1 MKIKIKVCGITNIDE
16 ALALSKAGVNYMG
29 FIFYPASKRYVLHAL
44 TLDQIKSVQLPG
56 VLKVGVFV
64 NESINDVIATATA
77 AGLDMVQ
84 LHGDE
89 TPNYCK
95 EMANHYPVIKAFRIS
110 ETDDVAYKISEYL
123 EDIDYLLFD
132 TASSVYG
139 GSGISFDWK
148 KLANATGQKPYFL
161 SGGIGPD
168 DVSKITSFVESDA
181 AGNCI
186 AVDVNSKF
194 ETAPGQKNIQLLQSF
209 IPTIKAL

>member
-1 MKIKIKVCGITNIDE
+1 MKIKVCGITNIDE
-16 ALALSKAGVNYMG
+16 ALALSKAGVNYVG
-29 FIFYPASKRYVLHAL
+29 FIFYPASKRYALHTL
-44 TLDQIKSVQLPG
+44 SLDQIKSVQLPG

-64 NESINDVIATATA
+64 NEPINDVIATATA

-186 AVDVNSKF
+186 ALDVNSKF

-209 IPTIKAL
+209 FPTIKAL

>member
-1 MKIKIKVCGITNIDE
+1 MKIKVCGITNIDE
-16 ALALSKAGVNYMG
+16 ALALSKAGVNYVG
-29 FIFYPASKRYVLHAL
+29 FIFYPASKRYALHTL
-44 TLDQIKSVQLPG
+44 SLDQIKSVQLPG

-64 NESINDVIATATA
+64 NEPLEKVIATATE

-181 AGNCI
+181 AGNCT

-194 ETAPGQKNIQLLQSF
+194 ETVPGKKNIQQLQSF

>member
-1 MKIKIKVCGITNIDE
+1 MKIKVCGITNIDE
-16 ALALSKAGVNYMG
+16 ALALSKAGVNYVG
-29 FIFYPASKRYVLHAL
+29 FIFYPASKRYALHAL
-44 TLDQIKSVQLPG
+44 SLDQIKSVQLPG

-64 NESINDVIATATA
+64 NEPLEKVIATATE

-168 DVSKITSFVESDA
+168 DVSKITSFVQSDT

-186 AVDVNSKF
+186 ALDVNSKF

>member
-1 MKIKIKVCGITNIDE
+1 MKIKVCGITNIEE
-16 ALALSKAGVNYMG
+16 ALALSKAGVNYIG
-29 FIFYPASKRYVLHAL
+29 FIFYPASKRYALHAL

-64 NESINDVIATATA
+64 NEPLNDVIATATA

-95 EMANHYPVIKAFRIS
+95 EMAYHYPVIKAFRIS

-139 GSGISFDWK
+139 GSGFSFDWK

-161 SGGIGPD
+161 SGGISPD

>member
-1 MKIKIKVCGITNIDE
+1 MKIKVCGITSIDE
-16 ALALSKAGVNYMG
+16 ALALSKAGVNYVG
-29 FIFYPASKRYVLHAL
+29 FIFYPASKRYALHTL
-44 TLDQIKSVQLPG
+44 SLDQIKSVQLPG

-64 NESINDVIATATA
+64 NEPLEKVIATATE

-181 AGNCI
+181 AGNCT

>member
-1 MKIKIKVCGITNIDE
+1 MKIKVCGITNIDE
-16 ALALSKAGVNYMG
+16 ALALSKAGVNYVG
-29 FIFYPASKRYVLHAL
+29 FIFYPASKRYALHTL
-44 TLDQIKSVQLPG
+44 SLDQIKSVQLPG

-64 NESINDVIATATA
+64 NEPLEKVIATATE

-181 AGNCI
+181 AGNCT

-209 IPTIKAL
+209 IPSIKAL

>member
-1 MKIKIKVCGITNIDE
+1 MKIKVCGITNIDE
-16 ALALSKAGVNYMG
+16 ALALSKAGVNYLG
-29 FIFYPASKRYVLHAL
+29 FIFYPASKRYALHAL
-44 TLDQIKSVQLPG
+44 TLDQIKTVQLPG

-64 NESINDVIATATA
+64 NEPLNDVIATATG

-139 GSGISFDWK
+139 GSGISFDWT

-168 DVSKITSFVESDA
+168 DVFKITSFVQSDA
-181 AGNCI
+181 AGNCTVI
-186 AVDVNSKF
+186 DVNSKF
-194 ETAPGQKNIQLLQSF
+194 ETAPGQKNIKLLQSF

>member
-1 MKIKIKVCGITNIDE
+1 MKIKVCGITNIDE
-16 ALALSKAGVNYMG
+16 ALALSKAGVNYVG
-29 FIFYPASKRYVLHAL
+29 FIFYPASKRYALHTL
-44 TLDQIKSVQLPG
+44 SLDQIKSVQLPG

-64 NESINDVIATATA
+64 NEPLEKVIATATE

-186 AVDVNSKF
+186 ALDVNSKF

-209 IPTIKAL
+209 FPTIKAL

>member
-1 MKIKIKVCGITNIDE
+1 MKIKVCGITNIDE
-16 ALALSKAGVNYMG
+16 ALALSKAGVNYVG
-29 FIFYPASKRYVLHAL
+29 FIFYPASKRYALHAL
-44 TLDQIKSVQLPG
+44 SLDQIKSVQLPG

-64 NESINDVIATATA
+64 NEPMDDVIATATE

-110 ETDDVAYKISEYL
+110 ETDDVAYKIAEYL
-123 EDIDYLLFD
+123 EEVDYLLFD

>member
-1 MKIKIKVCGITNIDE
+1 M
-16 ALALSKAGVNYMG
+16 
-29 FIFYPASKRYVLHAL
+29 
-44 TLDQIKSVQLPG
+44 PG

-64 NESINDVIATATA
+64 NEPMDQVIATATA

-95 EMANHYPVIKAFRIS
+95 EMANQYPVIKAFRIS
-110 ETDDVAYKISEYL
+110 ETDDVAYKIAEYL
-123 EDIDYLLFD
+123 EEVDYLLFD

-139 GSGISFDWK
+139 GSGISFDWT
-148 KLANATGQKPYFL
+148 KLANATKQKPYFL

-168 DVSKITSFVESDA
+168 DVSKITSFVQSDA
-181 AGNCI
+181 AGNCT

>member
-1 MKIKIKVCGITNIDE
+1 MKIKVCGITNIDE

-64 NESINDVIATATA
+64 NEPINDVIATATA

-132 TASSVYG
+132 TASSVFG

-181 AGNCI
+181 AGNCT

-209 IPTIKAL
+209 IPTIKSL

>member
-1 MKIKIKVCGITNIDE
+1 MKIKVCGITNIDE
-16 ALALSKAGVNYMG
+16 ALALSKAGVNYVG
-29 FIFYPASKRYVLHAL
+29 FIFYPASKRYALHTL
-44 TLDQIKSVQLPG
+44 SLDQIKSVQLPG

-64 NESINDVIATATA
+64 NEPLEKVIATATE

-110 ETDDVAYKISEYL
+110 EIDDVAYKIAEYL
-123 EDIDYLLFD
+123 EEVDYLLFD
-132 TASSVYG
+132 IASSVYG

>member
-1 MKIKIKVCGITNIDE
+1 MKIKVCGITNIDE

-29 FIFYPASKRYVLHAL
+29 FIFYPASKRYALHTL
-44 TLDQIKSVQLPG
+44 SLDQIKSVQLPG

-64 NESINDVIATATA
+64 NEPLEKVIATATE

-168 DVSKITSFVESDA
+168 DVSKITSFVQSDT
-181 AGNCI
+181 AGNCT

>member
-1 MKIKIKVCGITNIDE
+1 MKIKVCGITNIDE

-64 NESINDVIATATA
+64 NEPINDVIATATE

>member
-1 MKIKIKVCGITNIDE
+1 MKVKVCGITDIDE
-16 ALALSKAGVNYMG
+16 ALALSKVGINYLG
-29 FIFYPASKRYVLHAL
+29 FIFYTASKRYALHAL
-44 TLDQIKSVQLPG
+44 TLAQIKSIQLPG

-64 NESINDVIATATA
+64 NEPFEDVIATATA

-110 ETDDVAYKISEYL
+110 ETDDVAYKISDYL

-139 GSGISFDWK
+139 GSGISFDWI
-148 KLANATGQKPYFL
+148 KLANATRKKP
-161 SGGIGPD
+161 
-168 DVSKITSFVESDA
+168 
-181 AGNCI
+181 
-186 AVDVNSKF
+186 
-194 ETAPGQKNIQLLQSF
+194 
-209 IPTIKAL
+209 

>member
-1 MKIKIKVCGITNIDE
+1 MKVKVCGITNIEE
-16 ALALSKAGVNYMG
+16 ALALSKAGVNYIG
-29 FIFYPASKRYVLHAL
+29 FIFYPASKRYVLDKL
-44 TLDQIKSVQLPG
+44 TLAQLKNLKMPG
-56 VLKVGVFV
+56 VGKVGVFV
-64 NESINDVIATATA
+64 NEPLDQVIATATA

-95 EMANHYPVIKAFRIS
+95 EMANHFPVIKAFRVS
-110 ETDDVAYKISEYL
+110 TSDEVSYKISEFI
-123 EDIDYLLFD
+123 EEVDYLLFD

-139 GSGISFDWK
+139 GSGISFDWS
-148 KLANATGQKPYFL
+148 KLANATQQKPYFL

-168 DVSKITSFVESDA
+168 DASKISSFVKSTT

-186 AVDVNSKF
+186 AVDLNSKF
-194 ETAPGQKNIQLLQSF
+194 EVAPGQKNIELLQSF

>member
-1 MKIKIKVCGITNIDE
+1 MKIKVCGITNIDE

-64 NESINDVIATATA
+64 NEPINDVIATATA

-181 AGNCI
+181 AGNCT

>member
-1 MKIKIKVCGITNIDE
+1 MKIKVCGITNIDE

-110 ETDDVAYKISEYL
+110 ETDDVAYKIAEYL
-123 EDIDYLLFD
+123 EEVDYLLFD

-168 DVSKITSFVESDA
+168 DVSKITSFVQSEA
-181 AGNCI
+181 AGNCV

>member
-1 MKIKIKVCGITNIDE
+1 MKIKVCGITNIDE

-64 NESINDVIATATA
+64 NEPINDVIATATA

-168 DVSKITSFVESDA
+168 DVSKITSFLESDA

-209 IPTIKAL
+209 IPSIKAL

>member
-1 MKIKIKVCGITNIDE
+1 MKIKVCGITSIDE
-16 ALALSKAGVNYMG
+16 ALALSKAGVNYLG
-29 FIFYPASKRYVLHAL
+29 FIFYPASKRYALQAL
-44 TLDQIKSVQLPG
+44 TLDQIKTVQLPG

-64 NESINDVIATATA
+64 NEPLNDVIATATG

-139 GSGISFDWK
+139 GSGISFDWT

-168 DVSKITSFVESDA
+168 DVSKITSFVQSDA
-181 AGNCI
+181 AGNCTVI
-186 AVDVNSKF
+186 DVNSKF
-194 ETAPGQKNIQLLQSF
+194 EAAPGQKNIQLLQSF

>member
-1 MKIKIKVCGITNIDE
+1 MKIKVCGITNIDE
-16 ALALSKAGVNYMG
+16 ALALSKAGVNYVG
-29 FIFYPASKRYVLHAL
+29 FIFYPASKRYALHTL
-44 TLDQIKSVQLPG
+44 SLDQIKSVQLPG

-64 NESINDVIATATA
+64 NEPLEKVIATATE

-110 ETDDVAYKISEYL
+110 EIDDVAYKIAEYL
-123 EDIDYLLFD
+123 EEVDYLLFD

-186 AVDVNSKF
+186 ALDVNSKF

>member
-1 MKIKIKVCGITNIDE
+1 MKIKVCGITNIDE

-44 TLDQIKSVQLPG
+44 TLDQIKIVQLPG

-64 NESINDVIATATA
+64 NEPINDVIATATA

-209 IPTIKAL
+209 IPSIKAL

>member
-1 MKIKIKVCGITNIDE
+1 MKIKVCGITSVDE
-16 ALALSKAGVNYMG
+16 ALALHKEGVNYIG
-29 FIFYPASKRYVLHAL
+29 FIFYQASKRYVLNKL
-44 TLDQIKSVQLPG
+44 TLEQIKNLQIPG

-64 NESINDVIATATA
+64 NEPMDQVIATATA

-95 EMANHYPVIKAFRIS
+95 EMANQYPVIKAFRIS
-110 ETDDVAYKISEYL
+110 ETDDVAYKIAEYL
-123 EDIDYLLFD
+123 EEVDYLLFD

-139 GSGISFDWK
+139 GSGISFDWA
-148 KLANATGQKPYFL
+148 KLANATKQKPYFL

-168 DVSKITSFVESDA
+168 DVSKITSFVKSDA

-186 AVDVNSKF
+186 ALDVNSKF
-194 ETAPGQKNIQLLQSF
+194 ETAPGQKNIAQLQSF
-209 IPTIKAL
+209 LPTIKAL

>member
-1 MKIKIKVCGITNIDE
+1 MKIKVCGITSIEE
-16 ALALSKAGVNYMG
+16 ALALYKEGVNYIG
-29 FIFYPASKRYVLHAL
+29 FIFYPASKRYVLNSL
-44 TLDQIKSVQLPG
+44 TLEQIKSIQMPG

-64 NESINDVIATATA
+64 NEPMDEVISTATA

-95 EMANHYPVIKAFRIS
+95 EMANHYPVIKAFRVS
-110 ETDDVAYKISEYL
+110 ETDDVAYKISEFM
-123 EDIDYLLFD
+123 EEVDYLLFD

-139 GSGISFDWK
+139 GSGISFDWT
-148 KLANATGQKPYFL
+148 KLANATKQKPYFL
-161 SGGIGPD
+161 SGGIGPND
-168 DVSKITSFVESDA
+168 ISKITSFVKSDE
-181 AGNCI
+181 AGNCF

-194 ETAPGQKNIQLLQSF
+194 ETASGQKNITLLQSF

>member
-1 MKIKIKVCGITNIDE
+1 MKIKVCGITSVEE
-16 ALALSKAGVNYMG
+16 ALALHTEGVNYIG
-29 FIFYPASKRYVLHAL
+29 FIFYQVSKRYVLNKL
-44 TLDQIKSVQLPG
+44 TLEQIKNLQMPG

-64 NESINDVIATATA
+64 NEPMENVIATADA

-89 TPNYCK
+89 TSNYCK

-110 ETDDVAYKISEYL
+110 ETDDVAYKTSEYL
-123 EDIDYLLFD
+123 EEVDYLLFD

-139 GSGISFDWK
+139 GSGISFDWT
-148 KLANATGQKPYFL
+148 KLASAAIQKPYFL

-168 DVSKITSFVESDA
+168 DVSKITSYVTSDA

-209 IPTIKAL
+209 IPTIKSL

>member
-1 MKIKIKVCGITNIDE
+1 MKIKVCGITNVEE
-16 ALALSKAGVNYMG
+16 ALALSKAGVNYVG
-29 FIFYPASKRYVLHAL
+29 FIFYPASKRYALHSL
-44 TLDQIKSVQLPG
+44 SLDQIKNVQLPG

-64 NESINDVIATATA
+64 NEPMEKVIATATE

-139 GSGISFDWK
+139 GSGISFDWI

-168 DVSKITSFVESDA
+168 DVSKITSFVQSEA
-181 AGNCI
+181 AGNCV

>member
-1 MKIKIKVCGITNIDE
+1 MKIKVCGITNIDE

-29 FIFYPASKRYVLHAL
+29 FIFYPASKRYALHTL
-44 TLDQIKSVQLPG
+44 SLDQIKSVQLPG

-64 NESINDVIATATA
+64 NEPLEKVIATATE

-132 TASSVYG
+132 TASSVFG

-168 DVSKITSFVESDA
+168 DVSKITSFVQSDT
-181 AGNCI
+181 AGNCT
-186 AVDVNSKF
+186 ALDVNSKF

>member
-1 MKIKIKVCGITNIDE
+1 MKVKVCGITDIDE
-16 ALALSKAGVNYMG
+16 ALALSKAGANYLG
-29 FIFYPASKRYVLHAL
+29 FIFYTASKRYVLHAL
-44 TLDQIKSVQLPG
+44 TLAQIKSIQLPG

-64 NESINDVIATATA
+64 NEPFEDVIATAMA

-95 EMANHYPVIKAFRIS
+95 EMVNHYPVIKAFRIS

-132 TASSVYG
+132 AASSLYG
-139 GSGISFDWK
+139 GSGISFDWI
-148 KLANATGQKPYFL
+148 KLANATRQKPYFL

-168 DVSKITSFVESDA
+168 DVSKITSYIQSDA

-194 ETAPGQKNIQLLQSF
+194 EMAPGQKNIPLLQSF
-209 IPTIKAL
+209 IPIIKAL

>member
-1 MKIKIKVCGITNIDE
+1 MKIKVCGITSMEE
-16 ALALSKAGVNYMG
+16 ALALHKEGVNYIG
-29 FIFYPASKRYVLHAL
+29 FIFYSTSKRYVLHTL
-44 TLDQIKSVQLPG
+44 TLEQIKSVQMPG

-64 NESINDVIATATA
+64 NEPMDQVIATAIA

-110 ETDDVAYKISEYL
+110 ETDDVAYKISEY
-123 EDIDYLLFD
+123 EEEVDYLLFD

-139 GSGISFDWK
+139 GSGISFDWT
-148 KLANATGQKPYFL
+148 KLTIASIQKPYFL

-168 DVSKITSFVESDA
+168 DVSKIISFIQSDA
-181 AGNCI
+181 SGNCM
-186 AVDVNSKF
+186 ALDVNSKF
-194 ETAPGQKNIQLLQSF
+194 ETAPGQKNIALLQSF
-209 IPTIKAL
+209 IPIIKTL

>member
-1 MKIKIKVCGITNIDE
+1 MKIKVCGITNIDE
-16 ALALSKAGVNYMG
+16 ALALSKAGVNYVG

-64 NESINDVIATATA
+64 NEPINHVIATATA

-181 AGNCI
+181 AGNCT

>member
-1 MKIKIKVCGITNIDE
+1 MKIKVCGITNIDE
-16 ALALSKAGVNYMG
+16 ALALSKAGVNYVG
-29 FIFYPASKRYVLHAL
+29 FIFYPASKRYALHAL
-44 TLDQIKSVQLPG
+44 SLDQIKSVQLPG

-64 NESINDVIATATA
+64 NEPLEKVIATATE

-110 ETDDVAYKISEYL
+110 EIDDVAYKIAEYL
-123 EDIDYLLFD
+123 EEVDYLLFD

>member
-1 MKIKIKVCGITNIDE
+1 MKIKVCGITSIDE
-16 ALALSKAGVNYMG
+16 ALALSKAGVNYLG
-29 FIFYPASKRYVLHAL
+29 FIFYPASKRYVLNAL
-44 TLDQIKSVQLPG
+44 TLEQIKNIQMPG

-64 NESINDVIATATA
+64 NEPMEKVIATATA

-110 ETDDVAYKISEYL
+110 ETDDVAYKIAEYL
-123 EDIDYLLFD
+123 EEVDYLLFD

-168 DVSKITSFVESDA
+168 DVSKITSFVQSDA

-186 AVDVNSKF
+186 AVDINSKF

>member
-1 MKIKIKVCGITNIDE
+1 MKIKVCGITNIDE
-16 ALALSKAGVNYMG
+16 ALALSKAGVNYVG
-29 FIFYPASKRYVLHAL
+29 FIFYPASKRYALHTL
-44 TLDQIKSVQLPG
+44 SLDQIKSVQLPG
-56 VLKVGVFV
+56 VLKVGVFL
-64 NESINDVIATATA
+64 NEPLEKVIATATE

-168 DVSKITSFVESDA
+168 DVSKITSFAQSDT
-181 AGNCI
+181 AGNCT

>member
-1 MKIKIKVCGITNIDE
+1 MKIKVCGITSIDE
-16 ALALSKAGVNYMG
+16 ALALSKAGVNYVG
-29 FIFYPASKRYVLHAL
+29 FIFYPASKRYALHAL
-44 TLDQIKSVQLPG
+44 SLDQIKSVQLPG

-64 NESINDVIATATA
+64 NEPLENIIATATA
-77 AGLDMVQ
+77 AGLDMLQ

-132 TASSVYG
+132 TSSSVYG
-139 GSGISFDWK
+139 GSGISFDWT

-168 DVSKITSFVESDA
+168 DVYKITSFVQSDA
-181 AGNCI
+181 AGNCV

>member
-1 MKIKIKVCGITNIDE
+1 MKIKVCGITNIEE
-16 ALALSKAGVNYMG
+16 ALALSKAGVNYIG
-29 FIFYPASKRYVLHAL
+29 FIFYPASKRYALHAL

-64 NESINDVIATATA
+64 NEPMDDVIATATA

-95 EMANHYPVIKAFRIS
+95 EMANHYPVIKSFRIS

-139 GSGISFDWK
+139 GSGISFDWI

-168 DVSKITSFVESDA
+168 DVSKITSFVQSEA
-181 AGNCI
+181 AGNCV

>member
-1 MKIKIKVCGITNIDE
+1 MKIKVCGITNIDE

-29 FIFYPASKRYVLHAL
+29 FIFYPASKRYALHTL
-44 TLDQIKSVQLPG
+44 SLDQIKSVQLPG

-64 NESINDVIATATA
+64 NEPLEKVIATATE

-132 TASSVYG
+132 TASSVFG

-186 AVDVNSKF
+186 ALDVNSKF

>member
-1 MKIKIKVCGITNIDE
+1 MKIKVCGITSIDE

-64 NESINDVIATATA
+64 NEPINDVIATATA

-168 DVSKITSFVESDA
+168 DVSKITSFVQSDA

>member
-1 MKIKIKVCGITNIDE
+1 MKIKVCGISSVDE
-16 ALALSKAGVNYMG
+16 ALALHKEGVNYMG
-29 FIFYPASKRYVLHAL
+29 FIFYPGSKRYVLNAL
-44 TLDQIKSVQLPG
+44 TLEQIKNIQMPG

-64 NESINDVIATATA
+64 NEPMEKVIATATA

-110 ETDDVAYKISEYL
+110 ETDDVAYKIAEYL
-123 EDIDYLLFD
+123 EEVDYLLFD

>member
-1 MKIKIKVCGITNIDE
+1 MKIKVCGITNIDE
-16 ALALSKAGVNYMG
+16 ALALSKAGVNYVG
-29 FIFYPASKRYVLHAL
+29 FIFYPASKRYALHAL
-44 TLDQIKSVQLPG
+44 SLDQIKSVQLPG

-64 NESINDVIATATA
+64 NEPLEKVIATATEA
-77 AGLDMVQ
+77 ALDMVQ

-168 DVSKITSFVESDA
+168 DVSKITSFVVSDT
-181 AGNCI
+181 AGNCT

>member
-1 MKIKIKVCGITNIDE
+1 MKIKVCGITNIEE

-29 FIFYPASKRYVLHAL
+29 FIFYPASKRYVLRAL
-44 TLDQIKSVQLPG
+44 TLDEIKSVQLPG

-64 NESINDVIATATA
+64 NEPINDVIATATA

-139 GSGISFDWK
+139 GSGISFDWE
-148 KLANATGQKPYFL
+148 KLAHATGQKPYFL

-168 DVSKITSFVESDA
+168 DASKISSFVKSTT

-186 AVDVNSKF
+186 AVDLNSKF
-194 ETAPGQKNIQLLQSF
+194 EVAPGQKNIELLQSF